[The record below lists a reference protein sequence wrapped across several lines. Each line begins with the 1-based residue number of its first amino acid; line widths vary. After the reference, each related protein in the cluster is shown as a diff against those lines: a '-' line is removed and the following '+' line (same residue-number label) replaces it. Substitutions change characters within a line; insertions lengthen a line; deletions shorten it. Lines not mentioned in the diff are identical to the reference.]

1 MTERMFGRFL
11 AYNRLMSIAR
21 PREIGINFSGFDGTW
36 FQTAYV
42 EFTSNASNV
51 ITVATGDADREKQAL
66 FFLQSIFQE
75 FLFQFDP
82 WNGLQRWTLAN
93 GNACFTPVSAP
104 LNRATAAYDA
114 GVRNEFR
121 ELDASLRH
129 MDSILRQQA
138 SALIIRGVDPAND
151 QSRSQGLINAIR
163 EWALCGELTR
173 KKSMV
178 CLISPNPGAVLDKR
192 TLDRTVLARPALST
206 DNERSAM
213 IASFAKA
220 LGLTRANT
228 PEVAHLAAASRGL
241 SLHQMRVA
249 LQISFHKTGRLD
261 VEEIKRWKS
270 NEICR
275 SEVLEIE
282 NPSVG
287 FEEVGGYEPVKEM
300 VRNTLIHALRNSE
313 RAAIAAMAPPRGLLI
328 FGPPGTGKTLFAK
341 AMAKETNLPFINLRT
356 ENLFGPWLG
365 ESGQR
370 FRDAILLA
378 EQSSPAIVFVDE
390 IDKFGRRQGSRQ
402 DGASQETARV
412 FGQLLEWLGD
422 ENRRSIIVGTTNEPE
437 DIDPAF
443 IRPGRFSYCVPFLYP
458 NRVARAEILSIH
470 LGLRGGRPKPTMD
483 ESSLREAVA
492 ETAEA
497 TRFYSG
503 AELEEIV
510 HRAKRILFAG
520 TAPRMTGD
528 HIRAARE
535 DLTIDTADRENSTRR
550 HLELAARFG
559 NSKSLIEALASQD

>member
-1 MTERMFGRFL
+1 MFGRFL
-11 AYNRLMSIAR
+11 ASLKLMSTTR
-21 PREIGINFSGFDGTW
+21 PREIGIDFSGFDQGW
-36 FQTAYV
+36 FQSAHE

-51 ITVATGDADREKQAL
+51 ITVATGDADREKQTIFL
-66 FFLQSIFQE
+66 LQSMFRE

-82 WNGLQRWTLAN
+82 WNGLQRWTLVN
-93 GNACFTPVSAP
+93 GNASFAPVSAALTP
-104 LNRATAAYDA
+104 LTADYDQS
-114 GVRNEFR
+114 VRNDAR
-121 ELDASLRH
+121 ELEGALRS
-129 MDSILRQQA
+129 MDKILREQT

-151 QSRSQGLINAIR
+151 QSRSQGLNNAIR

-173 KKSMV
+173 RKSMV

-192 TLDRTVLARPALST
+192 TLDRTVLAQPSLST

-213 IASFAKA
+213 IASVAKA
-220 LGLTRANT
+220 LKLTRSNT
-228 PEVAHLAAASRGL
+228 PEIAHLTAASRGL

-261 VEEIKRWKS
+261 VEEIKQWKS

-282 NPSVG
+282 NSAVG
-287 FEEVGGYEPVKEM
+287 FGEVGGYEPVKKM

-313 RAAIAAMAPPRGLLI
+313 RAALAAMAPPRGLLI

-370 FRDAILLA
+370 FGDAIRLA

-390 IDKFGRRQGSRQ
+390 IDRFGKRQGSRQ

-422 ENRRSIIVGTTNEPE
+422 ENRRSIIVGTTNEPD
-437 DIDPAF
+437 DIDPAL

-458 NRVARAEILSIH
+458 NRTARSEILCIH
-470 LGLRGGRPKPTMD
+470 LGLRGGRPKPAMD
-483 ESSLREAVA
+483 EDSLRDAIDEIAR
-492 ETAEA
+492 E

-510 HRAKRILFAG
+510 NRAKTILFSG
-520 TAPRMTGD
+520 TEPRMTGD
-528 HIRAARE
+528 HMRAAAA
-535 DLTIDTADRENSTRR
+535 DMTINTADRENSTRK
-550 HLELAARFG
+550 HLETAARFG

>member
-1 MTERMFGRFL
+1 MFGRFI
-11 AYNRLMSIAR
+11 ASIKLMSTTR
-21 PREIGINFSGFDGTW
+21 PREIGIDFSGFDQTW
-36 FQTAYV
+36 FRSAYD

-51 ITVATGDADREKQAL
+51 ITVATGDADREKQTIL
-66 FFLQSIFQE
+66 LLQSMFRE

-93 GNACFTPVSAP
+93 GNASFAPVSAALTP
-104 LNRATAAYDA
+104 LTADYDQS
-114 GVRNEFR
+114 VRNDAR
-121 ELDASLRH
+121 ELDGALRS
-129 MDSILRQQA
+129 MDKTLREQT

-151 QSRSQGLINAIR
+151 QSRSQGLNNAIR

-173 KKSMV
+173 RRSMV

-206 DNERSAM
+206 DSERSAM
-213 IASFAKA
+213 IASVAKS
-220 LGLTRANT
+220 LNLTRSNA
-228 PEVAHLAAASRGL
+228 PEVAHLTAASRGL

-261 VEEIKRWKS
+261 VEEIKQWKS

-282 NPSVG
+282 NSAVG
-287 FEEVGGYEPVKEM
+287 FGEVGGYEPVKEM
-300 VRNTLIHALRNSE
+300 VRSTLIHALRNSE

-341 AMAKETNLPFINLRT
+341 AMAKETNLPFINFRT
-356 ENLFGPWLG
+356 ENLFSPYLG
-365 ESGQR
+365 EAGHR

-390 IDKFGRRQGSRQ
+390 IDRFGKRQGSRQ

-422 ENRRSIIVGTTNEPE
+422 ENRRSIIVGTTNEPD
-437 DIDPAF
+437 DIDPAL

-458 NRVARAEILSIH
+458 NRAARSEILCIH
-470 LGLRGGRPKPTMD
+470 LGLRGGRAKPAMD
-483 ESSLREAVA
+483 EDSLRDAIEEIAQ
-492 ETAEA
+492 E

-510 HRAKRILFAG
+510 NRAKRILFSG
-520 TAPRMTGD
+520 TEPKMTGD
-528 HIRAARE
+528 HMRAAA
-535 DLTIDTADRENSTRR
+535 DDMTIDTADRENLTRK
-550 HLELAARFG
+550 HLETAARFG
-559 NSKSLIEALASQD
+559 NSKSLIQALASQD

>member
-1 MTERMFGRFL
+1 
-11 AYNRLMSIAR
+11 MSTTP
-21 PREIGINFSGFDGTW
+21 PREIGIDFTAFDQSW
-36 FQTAYV
+36 FRSAYD

-51 ITVATGDADREKQAL
+51 ITVATGDSDREKQTI
-66 FFLQSIFQE
+66 FLLQAKFRE

-93 GNACFTPVSAP
+93 GNASFSPVSAALTP
-104 LNRATAAYDA
+104 LTADYDQS
-114 GVRNEFR
+114 VRNDAR
-121 ELDASLRH
+121 ELEGALRT
-129 MDSILRQQA
+129 MDKTLREQT

-151 QSRSQGLINAIR
+151 QSRSQGLNNAIR

-173 KKSMV
+173 RRSMI
-178 CLISPNPGAVLDKR
+178 CLISPDPGAVLDKR

-213 IASFAKA
+213 IEAFAKE
-220 LGLTRANT
+220 LKLTRSNA
-228 PEVAHLAAASRGL
+228 PEIAHLTAASRGL

-249 LQISFHKTGRLD
+249 LQISCYKTGRLD
-261 VEEIKRWKS
+261 VEEIKQWKS

-282 NPSVG
+282 NSTIG
-287 FEEVGGYEPVKEM
+287 FGEVGGYEPVKKM
-300 VRNTLIHALRNSE
+300 VRDTLIHALRNSE
-313 RAAIAAMAPPRGLLI
+313 RAALAAMAPPRGLLI

-370 FRDAILLA
+370 FGDAIRLA

-390 IDKFGRRQGSRQ
+390 IDRFGKRQGSRQ

-422 ENRRSIIVGTTNEPE
+422 ENRRSIIVGTTNEPD
-437 DIDPAF
+437 DIDPAL

-458 NRVARAEILSIH
+458 NRTARSEILCIH
-470 LGLRGGRPKPTMD
+470 LGLRGGRPKPAMD
-483 ESSLREAVA
+483 EDSLRDAIEEIAR
-492 ETAEA
+492 E

-510 HRAKRILFAG
+510 NRAKTILFSG
-520 TAPRMTGD
+520 TEPRMTGD
-528 HIRAARE
+528 HMRAAAA
-535 DLTIDTADRENSTRR
+535 DMTINTADRENSTRK
-550 HLELAARFG
+550 HLETAARFG